1 MMFAYEVKSLSGY
14 SDDKV
19 ETDVGVMSA
28 SSMADAAKIIE
39 NYYEDLLIS
48 ANFTYLDCSSRNMVL
63 LNRVKNH
70 FHLTEMVNS

>member
-14 SDDKV
+14 SDDEV

-48 ANFTYLDCSSRNMVL
+48 ANLTYLDCSSRNMVL

>member
-14 SDDKV
+14 SDDVV

-48 ANFTYLDCSSRNMVL
+48 ANLTYLDRSSRNMVSL
-63 LNRVKNH
+63 DNIKNH
-70 FHLTEMVNS
+70 FHLTEEANS

>member
-14 SDDKV
+14 SDDEV
-19 ETDVGVMSA
+19 EIDVGVMSA

-48 ANFTYLDCSSRNMVL
+48 ANLTYLDCSSRNMVL
-63 LNRVKNH
+63 LDRIKEH
-70 FHLTEMVNS
+70 FHLTSTANS

>member
-14 SDDKV
+14 SDDEV
-19 ETDVGVMSA
+19 EIDVGVMSA

-48 ANFTYLDCSSRNMVL
+48 ANLTYLDCSSRNMVL
-63 LNRVKNH
+63 LDRVKEH
-70 FHLTEMVNS
+70 FHLTNTADS